1 MSQMSIDQ
9 PSTADQSGSQ
19 KHPVLIDTDIGDD
32 IDDALALA
40 LALCSPEIA
49 LCAITTVFGDTQRRA
64 QLVAHL
70 LHIFGRDEIPIVAG
84 LQTPL
89 QPRRR
94 PSGVPQVVIVDDCAE
109 CRATPMLSSASAP
122 ELIVQTA
129 LAHHDRLILFCL
141 GPLTNVATALRL
153 EPHLFMAIRR
163 IIMMGGTS
171 GIPYPEWNVRNDA
184 AAARIVLAAGISV
197 TMLGWNVTT
206 RCQLRE
212 EDIEHLRC
220 NGTPQT
226 RLLSQLTDIWQRHR
240 PRWHLPLPYLH
251 DPLTVVALCAPQ
263 LLQFEEMTARVLV
276 HGPFAGY
283 MVPRLLDGPLV
294 HAAVGVDADGVRDWI
309 MKRLVHSSSQISQ
322 LLDNPW

>member
-1 MSQMSIDQ
+1 MSQVSIDQ
-9 PSTADQSGSQ
+9 TPTTDQSGSQ

-40 LALCSPEIA
+40 LALRSPEIA
-49 LCAITTVFGDTQRRA
+49 LCGVTTVFGDTQRRA
-64 QLVAHL
+64 QLAAHL
-70 LHIFGRDEIPIVAG
+70 LHIFERDEIPIAAG

-89 QPRRR
+89 QPRLR
-94 PSGVPQVVIVDDCAE
+94 PSGVPQAVIVDDCAE
-109 CRATPMLSSASAP
+109 CRAKPMLSSASAP
-122 ELIVQTA
+122 ELIVQAA
-129 LAHHDRLILFCL
+129 LAHHDRLILLCL

-153 EPHLFMAIRR
+153 ESHLFMAIRR

-184 AAARIVLAAGISV
+184 AAACIVLAAGIPV

-206 RCQLRE
+206 RCQLSE

-220 NGTPQT
+220 NGSPQT
-226 RLLSQLTDIWQRHR
+226 RLLSQLIDIWQRHR
-240 PRWHLPLPYLH
+240 PGWHPPLPYLH

-276 HGPFAGY
+276 HGPLAGY
-283 MVPRLLDGPLV
+283 MVPRLFDGPLV
-294 HAAVGVDADGVRDWI
+294 HAAVGVDADEARQWI
-309 MKRLVHSSSQISQ
+309 MKRITGTG
-322 LLDNPW
+322 

>member
-1 MSQMSIDQ
+1 MSQISIDQ

-32 IDDALALA
+32 IDDALALV

-49 LCAITTVFGDTQRRA
+49 LCGVTTVFGDTQRRA
-64 QLVAHL
+64 QLAAHL
-70 LHIFGRDEIPIVAG
+70 LHIFGRHEIPIAAG

-89 QPRRR
+89 QPRHR
-94 PSGVPQVVIVDDCAE
+94 PSGVPQAVIVDDCAD
-109 CRATPMLSSASAP
+109 CGVTPMLSSASAP

-129 LAHHDRLILFCL
+129 LAHHDRLILLCL

-153 EPHLFMAIRR
+153 EPHLFMAVRR

-171 GIPYPEWNVRNDA
+171 GIAFPEWNVRNDA
-184 AAARIVLAAGISV
+184 TAARIVLAAGIPV

-220 NGTPQT
+220 NGSPQT
-226 RLLSQLTDIWQRHR
+226 RLLSQLIDIWQRHR
-240 PRWHLPLPYLH
+240 PRWHPPLPYLH

-263 LLQFEEMTARVLV
+263 LLQFKEMTARVLV
-276 HGPFAGY
+276 HGPFTGY
-283 MVPRLLDGPLV
+283 MVPRLLDGPPV
-294 HAAVGVDADGVRDWI
+294 HAAVGVHADEARKWI
-309 MKRLVHSSSQISQ
+309 MKRITSTG
-322 LLDNPW
+322 